1 MVDGSVSKSEMYI
14 SLGKIFKLCCLSAGS
29 TCTVWLR
36 LSKNVST
43 RFERKMKLCLKDKM
57 CGR

>member
-1 MVDGSVSKSEMYI
+1 MVDGSVSKSEMYMCP
-14 SLGKIFKLCCLSAGS
+14 GKIFKLCCLSAGS
-29 TCTVWLR
+29 TRTVWLR

-43 RFERKMKLCLKDKM
+43 HFERKMKLCLKDKM